1 MAARKGTP
9 ALLLLRQPRDAI
21 LSEILYDNVALPD
34 ALVAYSRFY
43 TSLLPYADSLA
54 VGEFAQVTGD
64 FGAVI
69 RQLNDRFDTSFGV
82 FRHCEATVRE
92 CMGVVRHR
100 GSMSDVLFGFESGV
114 TSREEMLRELPAL
127 ERNFKRPDLREAWVP
142 SQERSRGKAALLEQW
157 GSPGLARLRDRAQFV
172 YEQVLTAS
180 GKRHES
186 TIRT

>member
-1 MAARKGTP
+1 
-9 ALLLLRQPRDAI
+9 
-21 LSEILYDNVALPD
+21 
-34 ALVAYSRFY
+34 
-43 TSLLPYADSLA
+43 
-54 VGEFAQVTGD
+54 
-64 FGAVI
+64 
-69 RQLNDRFDTSFGV
+69 
-82 FRHCEATVRE
+82 
-92 CMGVVRHR
+92 
-100 GSMSDVLFGFESGV
+100 MSDVLFGFESGV